1 MALYSE
7 LPVYKAA
14 YLLLLRIVGMS
25 VSWQRDYRYTL
36 GQELKQEILDLLM
49 LIYRSNRVREKA
61 SLLMQARESIEKIKI
76 YIRLLRDLKQIGAE
90 KYTSLID
97 ETGSISKQLSRWHAR
112 YNENENENENGND
125 NDDDNVN

>member
-1 MALYSE
+1 MALYNE
-7 LPVYKAA
+7 LPVYKTT

-61 SLLMQARESIEKIKI
+61 DLLMQARESIEKIKI

-90 KYTSLID
+90 KYMSLAD
-97 ETGSISKQLSRWHAR
+97 ETGSISKQLARWHAK
-112 YNENENENENGND
+112 YNVDD
-125 NDDDNVN
+125 NDDEN